1 MFMMTDWTPVTKSL
15 PLENYVVLI
24 TVQVGN
30 ARGTAIGYVRK
41 GKWKS
46 EVLIDR
52 PDAKVIAWMT
62 FPEPYVW

>member
-1 MFMMTDWTPVTKSL
+1 MTREEAIAL
-15 PLENYVVLI
+15 PLENHVVLI

-30 ARGTAIGYVRK
+30 ARGTAIGCVRK
-41 GKWKS
+41 GKWKP

-52 PDAKVIAWMT
+52 PDAKVVAWMT